1 MNAQRRERLRRAK
14 ISMGIVICS
23 YEVFALAV
31 DDATKLPPITS
42 LCHSQPVLAAACVGW
57 TAQHLLRPWI
67 PRVRRA

>member
-1 MNAQRRERLRRAK
+1 MNARRESLHLWKLRF
-14 ISMGIVICS
+14 GIGICT
-23 YEVFALAV
+23 YELIALAV